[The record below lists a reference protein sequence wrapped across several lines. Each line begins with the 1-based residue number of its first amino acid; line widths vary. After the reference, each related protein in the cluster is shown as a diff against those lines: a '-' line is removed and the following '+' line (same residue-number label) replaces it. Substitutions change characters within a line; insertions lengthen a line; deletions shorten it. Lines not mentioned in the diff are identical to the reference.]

1 MAIDVNEK
9 SNTSPEDRETFA
21 RVYRRQLDEY
31 MHQQR
36 EAASKAQALAAR
48 IEPLERERVE
58 AQRLADRLLGRA
70 DELRRLA
77 ARDGVTLE

>member
-1 MAIDVNEK
+1 MAIDVNETP
-9 SNTSPEDRETFA
+9 STSPEDRETLRA
-21 RVYRRQLDEY
+21 VYQRQLDDY

-36 EAASKAQALAAR
+36 EAASRAQELAAR

-77 ARDGVTLE
+77 ARDGITLE